1 MYYPILAQT
10 PVSYVYSQFSKHEI
24 SRSRLLIEIVLPLEQ
39 CHMLHLGKPNYDSK
53 YSNSVVIQRILLCL
67 NFYCYCNYR
76 FCWTLL
82 AHYPILQS
90 QFEST
95 SIVETGEKTRLARTF
110 ETWNYRNCFLSP
122 MNIPKPNRQSVLGC
136 CATYSSPS
144 CLLCT
149 IGFWSQHPTCFRL
162 AQRSCTL
169 PLKAD
174 WPTMPQCP
182 AHALVATA
190 HLCWKYLGDHHT
202 FHMVAYVSKIFQNWA
217 ALKSRVS

>member
-1 MYYPILAQT
+1 MCYPILAQT

-82 AHYPILQS
+82 ANYPILQS

-95 SIVETGEKTRLARTF
+95 SIVETGKKPRLARTF
-110 ETWNYRNCFLSP
+110 ETWNYRNCFFVT
-122 MNIPKPNRQSVLGC
+122 NEYPKTKQAICTRLLRHIQFPQLPSLHNRVLVP
-136 CATYSSPS
+136 ASYM
-144 CLLCT
+144 
-149 IGFWSQHPTCFRL
+149 
-162 AQRSCTL
+162 L
-169 PLKAD
+169 PLGSA
-174 WPTMPQCP
+174 
-182 AHALVATA
+182 
-190 HLCWKYLGDHHT
+190 
-202 FHMVAYVSKIFQNWA
+202 
-217 ALKSRVS
+217 